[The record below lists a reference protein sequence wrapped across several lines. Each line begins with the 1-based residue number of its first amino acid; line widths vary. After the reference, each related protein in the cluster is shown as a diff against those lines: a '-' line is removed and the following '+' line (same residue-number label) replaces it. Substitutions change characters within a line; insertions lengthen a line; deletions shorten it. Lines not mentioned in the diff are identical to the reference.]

1 MSTIFNVPN
10 PPKLSKRKRK
20 NKIDR
25 NQFEKMENMDFSSDP
40 VETFEELERSLLLLC
55 KDDNENLNNPCISKY
70 NQNSLNIFNV
80 NSLSEI
86 IDGFVNYNFSFPG
99 YYQMVE
105 QSIYRNP
112 YIDEKQFSMNIEEN
126 INYSLCSVVK
136 NSDIANYLKQS
147 DVKLNLLNSKLVE
160 TIETETSSIDKSND
174 FLKSSTGSVI
184 FSIQDQN
191 ECSEMPIS
199 DKDQTIFIPENTD
212 IHLNS
217 PRKKI
222 KICENDQNDRNS
234 STPVRHSVK
243 YCCVRDEYEN
253 GISLLIEGDSHCTSS
268 PKSLHAGDDSIKC
281 LYDKVQENRL
291 IVELNNHNSG
301 KQSEKENSIMVTND
315 GISIEKT
322 CVSDVLP
329 NKNIILYE
337 KTKND
342 SDERHINKNPNQT
355 ETVIDN
361 NLNISLNNEIE
372 RENKEV
378 KIDSTHYVSNE
389 IKEVLE
395 IKSDDEQKVNK
406 FQLELDTNKDD
417 GPSQLKI
424 ANISEDESDCLIL
437 EINEMDTITEQS
449 ETEDEKKSK
458 ISLSAPKSTSLKEK
472 DQLNS
477 QNKMFPAGS
486 SDKHEIIQ
494 EKNIAENSV
503 ESILKESVSE
513 KWNKEHDKTSNRKFN
528 KRNWRREDPTEK
540 IDIDDPEWERVKTL
554 TTDEERYSA
563 VKNCWNSDS
572 VPNPHK
578 DLTSHSF
585 RLRRMKKEGYIAQ
598 QSINRKRTATGDP
611 VGIIGNKR
619 QKTESI
625 PCTDILDR
633 KIEDEKKLYR
643 EKLDFEESIYF
654 KTLHK
659 ITFDSQKNRNNIL
672 EEYMQKLMQNVQSP
686 SSNRLLYAESVKQW
700 RECNEMFIYKKERED
715 KETARKRYTDTK
727 EKLSNDHQQKIDKL
741 YKAREEILKFNQFYC
756 VNQLNP
762 TIIEKRRAEE
772 IKITEEMYNA
782 FTKMYSPARF

>member
-1 MSTIFNVPN
+1 
-10 PPKLSKRKRK
+10 
-20 NKIDR
+20 
-25 NQFEKMENMDFSSDP
+25 
-40 VETFEELERSLLLLC
+40 
-55 KDDNENLNNPCISKY
+55 
-70 NQNSLNIFNV
+70 
-80 NSLSEI
+80 
-86 IDGFVNYNFSFPG
+86 
-99 YYQMVE
+99 MVE
-105 QSIYRNP
+105 QSQSIYRNSNV
-112 YIDEKQFSMNIEEN
+112 DEKQFSMNIEEN

-136 NSDIANYLKQS
+136 NSDVANYLKQS
-147 DVKLNLLNSKLVE
+147 DEKLNLLNSKPVE
-160 TIETETSSIDKSND
+160 TIETQTSSIDKSND
-174 FLKSSTGSVI
+174 LLKPSTGSVI
-184 FSIQDQN
+184 FSTQEQN
-191 ECSEMPIS
+191 ECSEMRIN

-222 KICENDQNDRNS
+222 KICENDYDDKNS
-234 STPVRHSVK
+234 STPMRHSMK
-243 YCCVRDEYEN
+243 YCCLREEYEN

-268 PKSLHAGDDSIKC
+268 PKSLHAGDDSIRC
-281 LYDKVQENRL
+281 LYDKDRENRL
-291 IVELNNHNSG
+291 IVELSNHNSE
-301 KQSEKENSIMVTND
+301 KQSEKENSTMVTND
-315 GISIEKT
+315 EISIEKT

-329 NKNIILYE
+329 NKKIILYE

-372 RENKEV
+372 QENKASVEV

-389 IKEVLE
+389 KNEVLE
-395 IKSDDEQKVNK
+395 IKSDEEQKVNK

-458 ISLSAPKSTSLKEK
+458 ISLSAQKSASLKEK
-472 DQLNS
+472 EQLNS
-477 QNKMFPAGS
+477 QNKILPAGS

-494 EKNIAENSV
+494 DGNIAENSV
-503 ESILKESVSE
+503 ESVLKESVSE
-513 KWNKEHDKTSNRKFN
+513 ERNKERDKTNNRKLN
-528 KRNWRREDPTEK
+528 KRNWKREDPTEEK
-540 IDIDDPEWERVKTL
+540 DIIDPEWERVKIL

-585 RLRRMKKEGYIAQ
+585 RLRRMKKEGSIAQ
-598 QSINRKRTATGDP
+598 HSINRKRTATGDP

-633 KIEDEKKLYR
+633 KIEEEKKLYR
-643 EKLDFEESIYF
+643 EKLDFEESNYF
-654 KTLHK
+654 KALHK
-659 ITFDSQKNRNNIL
+659 ITFDSQKNRNNVL
-672 EEYMQKLMQNVQSP
+672 ELYMQKVMENVQS
-686 SSNRLLYAESVKQW
+686 SSINHLLYAEDLKKW
-700 RECNEMFIYKKERED
+700 REYNEMFIFRKEKED
-715 KETARKRYTDTK
+715 KEVARKRHTDTK
-727 EKLSNDHQQKIDKL
+727 EKLFDDHQKKINKL
-741 YKAREEILKFNQFYC
+741 NKAREEILKFNQFYC
-756 VNQLNP
+756 VDQLNP
-762 TIIEKRRAEE
+762 TVIEKSRAEE